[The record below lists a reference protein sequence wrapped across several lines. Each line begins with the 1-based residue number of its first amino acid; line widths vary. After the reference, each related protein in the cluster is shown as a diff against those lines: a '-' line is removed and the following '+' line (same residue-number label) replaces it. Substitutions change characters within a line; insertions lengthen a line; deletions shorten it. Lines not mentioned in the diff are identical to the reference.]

1 MRADMPPNEY
11 YELFKP
17 DHSLFIPKDDAM
29 RNDNSRQRLD
39 QVRRYTLL
47 VLRIRSRALF
57 CLSLCS
63 SKYVLENTRQR
74 LDQVR

>member
-29 RNDNSRQRLD
+29 RNDNSRHRLD
-39 QVRRYTLL
+39 TVRCCGACIAALL
-47 VLRIRSRALF
+47 L
-57 CLSLCS
+57 
-63 SKYVLENTRQR
+63 
-74 LDQVR
+74 